1 MRHLKAGKRLGRTSA
16 HRLALY
22 RNLVAEL
29 VKRDRI
35 ETTDAK
41 AKELRRIADRMV
53 TLGKQGTLAA
63 RRRAAAYMRSP
74 QAVSRLFAE
83 VAPRFSDRPGGYTR
97 VTKLGLRTGD
107 AAPMSIIEFTG
118 TSEDLEPKKKP
129 RRKAAAK
136 AKAEAEAE
144 AEAEA

>member
-1 MRHLKAGKRLGRTSA
+1 MRHLKAGKRLGRSSA

-74 QAVSRLFAE
+74 QAVRRLFDD
-83 VAPRFSDRPGGYTR
+83 VAPRFQDRPGGYTR

-118 TSEDLEPKKKP
+118 TSEELKPTKKP
-129 RRKAAAK
+129 RRKAAT
-136 AKAEAEAE
+136 EA
-144 AEAEA
+144 

>member
-16 HRLALY
+16 HRSALY

-29 VKRDRI
+29 IKRDRI

-63 RRRAAAYMRSP
+63 RRRAVAWV
-74 QAVSRLFAE
+74 QASMG
-83 VAPRFSDRPGGYTR
+83 PGR
-97 VTKLGLRTGD
+97 VDSGPPSFL
-107 AAPMSIIEFTG
+107 IH
-118 TSEDLEPKKKP
+118 
-129 RRKAAAK
+129 
-136 AKAEAEAE
+136 
-144 AEAEA
+144 

>member
-1 MRHLKAGKRLGRTSA
+1 MRHLKAGKRLGRSSP
-16 HRLALY
+16 HRAALY

-29 VKRDRI
+29 IQRDRI

-63 RRRAAAYMRSP
+63 RRRAIAYVRNQ
-74 QAVSRLFAE
+74 QAVRRLFDE
-83 VAPRFSDRPGGYTR
+83 VAPRFADRPGGYTR

-107 AAPMSIIEFTG
+107 AAPMSVIEFSG
-118 TSEDLEPKKKP
+118 ISDELPQKKKKP
-129 RRKAAAK
+129 RRKTAA
-136 AKAEAEAE
+136 ES
-144 AEAEA
+144 

>member
-16 HRLALY
+16 HRSALY

-29 VKRDRI
+29 IKRDRI

-63 RRRAAAYMRSP
+63 RRRAVAYVRSRD
-74 QAVSRLFAE
+74 AVSRLFDE
-83 VAPRFSDRPGGYTR
+83 VAPRFADRPGGYTR
-97 VTKLGLRTGD
+97 VTKLGVRRGD
-107 AAPMSIIEFTG
+107 AAAMSVIEFTG
-118 TSEDLEPKKKP
+118 SGEELPQKKKP
-129 RRKAAAK
+129 RRKPAS
-136 AKAEAEAE
+136 ED
-144 AEAEA
+144 

>member
-16 HRLALY
+16 HRSALY

-29 VKRDRI
+29 IKRDRI

-63 RRRAAAYMRSP
+63 RRRAVAYVRSRD
-74 QAVSRLFAE
+74 AVSRLFDE
-83 VAPRFSDRPGGYTR
+83 VAPRFADRPGGYTR
-97 VTKLGLRTGD
+97 VTKLGVRRGD
-107 AAPMSIIEFTG
+107 AAQMSVIEFTG
-118 TSEDLEPKKKP
+118 SSEDLPSKKKP
-129 RRKAAAK
+129 RRKPAA
-136 AKAEAEAE
+136 ES
-144 AEAEA
+144 